1 MLFRSQGTDPRLN
14 TATAILRGIIYLLAS
29 QQPFLNISH
38 LRQKYHHAGRKLF
51 EDNNAFYSLSNVFR
65 QMIQDSRLTTAYLVV
80 DALDECE
87 VGLPELLDL
96 ITSTLVTAQPTRV
109 KWILSS
115 RNRDDIGQRLW
126 LGTLELN
133 LDHIQFRTHKVE
145 LPRNLT

>member
-1 MLFRSQGTDPRLN
+1 MVQDP
-14 TATAILRGIIYLLAS
+14 
-29 QQPFLNISH
+29 
-38 LRQKYHHAGRKLF
+38 KLT
-51 EDNNAFYSLSNVFR
+51 V
-65 QMIQDSRLTTAYLVV
+65 AYLVV